1 MSASH
6 PPVEQLTRILAQPQ
20 GDAERAHVE
29 GCERCQATLTAMQE
43 FLALDVADAAELA
56 QAEAR
61 LAAMVPGIIGAHEK
75 PTLLPTLLPTPQPDL
90 QPKPKPLPMSSPRAR
105 RSNLPG
111 FLALAACLAL
121 VSTLVLM
128 RRTDPPAQFRGDA
141 GTAQVQG
148 AQAIDAGAGVTL
160 SWDAYPGAG
169 FYHVQV
175 FDAQVHE
182 VARYGPVA
190 GTRLS
195 IEADSLAA
203 LVQRVP
209 TGEMITWQ
217 VVALSGRDP
226 IAHSAWSRFPLAGR

>member
-6 PPVEQLTRILAQPQ
+6 PPVERLTRILAQPH

-29 GCERCQATLTAMQE
+29 GCERCQASLTALQE
-43 FLALDVADAAELA
+43 FLSLDVANSPELA
-56 QAEAR
+56 QDDAR
-61 LAAMVPGIIGAHEK
+61 LAAMVQGIVGTDAK
-75 PTLLPTLLPTPQPDL
+75 AAGPARV
-90 QPKPKPLPMSSPRAR
+90 LPMSPPRAR
-105 RSNLPG
+105 RTNLPG
-111 FLALAACLAL
+111 ILAIAACLAL

-128 RRTDPPAQFRGDA
+128 RRADTPAQFRGEA
-141 GTAQVQG
+141 GAAQVQG
-148 AQAIDAGAGVTL
+148 AQATDAGGGVIL

-169 FYHVQV
+169 FYRVQV

-190 GTRLS
+190 GSRIS

-203 LVQRVP
+203 LAQRVP
-209 TGEMITWQ
+209 AGEMITWQ

-226 IAHSAWSRFPLAGR
+226 IAHSPWTRFPLAGR